1 MAIEEIK
8 EFWDD
13 LTSGAEYDPEEL
25 YEPGAPRTD
34 HWFKDYALPVGL
46 NTLMAPFQSAKDM
59 FIDAPAELL
68 KGNIWEAEKQFMY
81 PFMGMGEGY
90 KDHYQFPF
98 NPDLD
103 PQVDLSGILGLDK
116 AAIKM
121 MDSGKP
127 LISDLG
133 MWMLSQSGG
142 ESDLSDVLQAP
153 VNVAAGI
160 LNPLKLAQL
169 ATKGPPLVAKAAKQI
184 YPYTWQLFG
193 PKGKS
198 ASQLTMPWG
207 PPPKGIMSKVKDFV
221 LKDMWPDI
229 RKSGEGFGQTVNRYV
244 NPFNWKSYFRGDA
257 PTAQRLIRN
266 ITLPQIYHGFTGDK
280 DDGRSSGSGID
291 AMAAEYDPVFG
302 DRDPVIFD
310 NYMQER
316 MDRIR
321 EPKPR
326 IGIGFGDG
334 PTHWGGGDIE

>member
-8 EFWDD
+8 EFWND
-13 LTSGAEYDPEEL
+13 LRSGSEYDTEGL
-25 YEPGAPRTD
+25 YDDPNAPRTD

-59 FIDAPAELL
+59 FIDAPVELL
-68 KGNIWEAEKQFMY
+68 KGNVWDAEKQFIY

-116 AAIKM
+116 AAISM
-121 MDSGKP
+121 INAQTP
-127 LISDLG
+127 YLSDLG
-133 MWMLSQSGG
+133 MWMLQAGAG

-169 ATKGPPLVAKAAKQI
+169 ATKGPPLVAKTAKQI
-184 YPYTWQLFG
+184 YPYTWQLFA
-193 PKGKS
+193 PRGKS

-221 LKDMWPDI
+221 LKDMWPTI
-229 RKSGEGFGQTVNRYV
+229 RKPGEGFGQTVNRYV

-266 ITLPQIYHGFTGDK
+266 VTLPQIYHGFTGD
-280 DDGRSSGSGID
+280 GERSTGID
-291 AMAAEYDPVFG
+291 VMAAEYDPVFG

-310 NYMQER
+310 EYVSE
-316 MDRIR
+316 RIR
-321 EPKPR
+321 EPR
-326 IGIGFGDG
+326 DERRG
-334 PTHWGGGDIE
+334 PGPWNEFEG

>member
-46 NTLMAPFQSAKDM
+46 NTLMAPFQAGKDM
-59 FIDAPAELL
+59 FIDAPTELL
-68 KGNIWEAEKQFMY
+68 KGHPWKALEEFEY
-81 PFMGMGEGY
+81 PFMGMAEGY
-90 KDHYQFPF
+90 EDHYQFPF

-103 PQVDLSGILGLDK
+103 PQVDVSGMLGLDK

-142 ESDLSDVLQAP
+142 ESDLSDVIQAP

-160 LNPLKLAQL
+160 LNPFNLVKLA
-169 ATKGPPLVAKAAKQI
+169 TRGGPLVTAAAKQM
-184 YPYTWQLFG
+184 YPYTWQLFS
-193 PKGKS
+193 PSKNIS
-198 ASQLTMPWG
+198 SQLNLWG
-207 PPPKGIMSKVKDFV
+207 TPSKGIMTKAKDFLMKNV
-221 LKDMWPDI
+221 IPAV
-229 RKSGEGFGQTVNRYV
+229 RKPGEGFGQTVNRYV

-257 PTAQRLIRN
+257 PTAQKMIRN

-310 NYMQER
+310 DYVSER
-316 MDRIR
+316 MERRR
-321 EPKPR
+321 EPR
-326 IGIGFGDG
+326 VIRSRDEQRG
-334 PTHWGGGDIE
+334 PGPWNEFRG